1 MKALEFIYQDTEIA
15 FLLGNDKDVMV
26 NATEMAKAFGKR
38 VDDYTRLDSTQKLI
52 QALKIKLENEYLS
65 DKNLEENYL
74 DNHADVR
81 DYISNNIIN
90 SNKKRGT
97 YMHRIIALDFA
108 SWLDVDFKIWVYST
122 IEDILFGNY
131 KRHWDAHIKQEQTK
145 EEMESIKLRLITN
158 PTTEDVV
165 RYFQLEQVYKN
176 CSAEKA
182 KAIKSQY
189 KLDLK

>member
-1 MKALEFIYQDTEIA
+1 MKTLEFIYQDTQIA
-15 FLLGNDKDVMV
+15 FVLGNEKNVMV

-38 VDDYTRLDSTQKLI
+38 VEDYKRLDSTKKLI
-52 QALKIKLENEYLS
+52 EALKNDIDESELS
-65 DKNLEENYL
+65 DEKN
-74 DNHADVR
+74 DFAHADVR
-81 DYISNNIIN
+81 DQKVIYST
-90 SNKKRGT
+90 NKAT
-97 YMHRIIALDFA
+97 YFNRILALDFA
-108 SWLDVDFKIWVYST
+108 TWLDLNFRIWVFKT

-189 KLDLK
+189 KLDFK

>member
-1 MKALEFIYQDTEIA
+1 MKSLEFIYQDVEIH

-38 VDDYTRLDSTQKLI
+38 VDVFIKADHVKEFISVLEFTPYGGNSTPLTRDEII
-52 QALKIKLENEYLS
+52 QTKGQNGTYFHKILALK
-65 DKNLEENYL
+65 
-74 DNHADVR
+74 
-81 DYISNNIIN
+81 
-90 SNKKRGT
+90 
-97 YMHRIIALDFA
+97 FA
-108 SWLDVDFKIWVYST
+108 AWLDPIFEVWVYST

>member
-38 VDDYTRLDSTQKLI
+38 VDNYLRLDTTKALI
-52 QALKIKLENEYLS
+52 EALKNDIENTESETEKS
-65 DKNLEENYL
+65 DFAPSHVSEQKVIY
-74 DNHADVR
+74 
-81 DYISNNIIN
+81 ST
-90 SNKKRGT
+90 NKAT
-97 YMHRIIALDFA
+97 YFNRILALDFA
-108 SWLDVDFKIWVYST
+108 TWLDLKFRIWVFKT

>member
-1 MKALEFIYQDTEIA
+1 MKSLEFIYQDVEIH

-38 VDDYTRLDSTQKLI
+38 IDHFLKADHVKEFISVLEFTPFGGNSTPLTKDEII
-52 QALKIKLENEYLS
+52 QTKGQNGTYFHKILALK
-65 DKNLEENYL
+65 
-74 DNHADVR
+74 
-81 DYISNNIIN
+81 
-90 SNKKRGT
+90 
-97 YMHRIIALDFA
+97 FA
-108 SWLDVDFKIWVYST
+108 AWLDPIFEVWVYST

-189 KLDLK
+189 KLDFK